1 MVNTAE
7 GICSHDFVSWECVIS
22 VFRTKDENQTRRQI
36 EGPTVNL
43 FFNRMTG
50 PYLGRKERPGDTT
63 AWLPYHSLFSIPS
76 VCTLQE
82 FIKKKNKRAANVPSK
97 RKSVHAVLETWM
109 HMANWPACGINSKR
123 RFAVWMVSTERARL
137 GSGWSGGYEALFK
150 TEQSTVLMQ
159 KLSGQPALL
168 GTYGI
173 VLVPASLSA
182 NPWWW
187 LIDFEPNSVI
197 LWGPDCCVCL
207 CRYL

>member
-1 MVNTAE
+1 MSYRFSELRTKIKLDDKLRDLQWTYSSIEWQARIWAE
-7 GICSHDFVSWECVIS
+7 RRGPVTQLPGCPTIVYS
-22 VFRTKDENQTRRQI
+22 VFRLSALCR
-36 EGPTVNL
+36 
-43 FFNRMTG
+43 
-50 PYLGRKERPGDTT
+50 
-63 AWLPYHSLFSIPS
+63 SSS
-76 VCTLQE
+76 
-82 FIKKKNKRAANVPSK
+82 KKKNKRAANVPSK